1 MLFGNARQVLIVLT
15 LTLLLTLLAVPA
27 AAQTPCDSHAGRLA
41 DLHTR
46 EQLKQFVQCAAAHV
60 EAVGWEQAAQD
71 FEGSDW
77 MDGSIYLFAG
87 KDNGDIFFVVGSGL
101 AAGTNLWDLQD
112 SDGVWSTRELLRV
125 ALNFDEGY
133 VYYRVEN
140 PVTGQEEPKVSY
152 VLRLDRD
159 GEPAG
164 IGAGYFPRDTHATC
178 SPDAVRA
185 SLVYSDRDVERFV
198 TCAAHHLQQKG
209 LQALHD
215 FASDPRWISG
225 PNYLFFGDLETLY
238 QIANPGQPHLVG
250 TDGSL
255 LVDADGVRIGLE
267 IQRVLNTHDDGFVY
281 YSFPNPA
288 TGEPGY
294 KGSYVR
300 RVLLNG
306 RAYVLGAGLYIPSA
320 RCRDLPLARDVDT
333 RDELQQY
340 VRCAAQLIDER
351 DELAWDL
358 LLKHPQWIGGAT
370 YIFVLDD
377 QCRQLVYPLDYE
389 RALDDEPR
397 CHVTDAEGFPVNQE
411 VHATTRSEVGEGW
424 VDYVWLNPANGV
436 VEAKHSYVIGGALHG
451 DRMTG
456 EHISIGAGLY
466 ESDMQQESG

>member
-1 MLFGNARQVLIVLT
+1 MVSGSARQALIILMPA
-15 LTLLLTLLAVPA
+15 LLLTLLVAPV

-41 DLHTR
+41 DLHGR
-46 EQLKQFVQCAAAHV
+46 EQLKQYVQCAAAHV
-60 EAVGWEQAAQD
+60 AAVGWEQATQD

-87 KDNGDIFFVVGSGL
+87 KDNGDIFFVIGSGL
-101 AAGTNLWDLQD
+101 PAGTNLWDLQD

-125 ALNFDEGY
+125 GLNFGEGY

-164 IGAGYFPRDTHATC
+164 IGAGYFPQDTHGTC

-198 TCAAHHLQQKG
+198 ACAAHHLQQNG

-215 FASDPRWISG
+215 FGSDSRWISG
-225 PNYLFFGDLETLY
+225 PTYLFLGDLETLY

-281 YSFPNPA
+281 YSFPNPVS
-288 TGEPGY
+288 GEIGY

-300 RVLLNG
+300 RVLLDG
-306 RAYVLGAGLYIPSA
+306 RAYVLGAGLYIPA
-320 RCRDLPLARDVDT
+320 AECRDLPPARDIDT

-340 VRCAAQLIDER
+340 VRCAAQLVDER
-351 DELAWDL
+351 GELAWDL
-358 LLKHPQWIGGAT
+358 LLNHPQWIGGPT
-370 YIFVLDD
+370 YVFVLDD
-377 QCRQLVYPLDYE
+377 LCRQLVYPLDYE
-389 RALDDEPR
+389 RQENEEPR
-397 CHVTDAEGFPVNQE
+397 CHVTDAEGFPVNQAI
-411 VHATTRSEVGEGW
+411 HDTTRSEVGEGW
-424 VDYVWLNPANGV
+424 VDYVWLNPANDE
-436 VEAKHSYVIGGALHG
+436 VEAKHSFVIGGTLA
-451 DRMTG
+451 G
-456 EHISIGAGLY
+456 EHIIIGAGLY
-466 ESDMQQESG
+466 ESDMQEESG